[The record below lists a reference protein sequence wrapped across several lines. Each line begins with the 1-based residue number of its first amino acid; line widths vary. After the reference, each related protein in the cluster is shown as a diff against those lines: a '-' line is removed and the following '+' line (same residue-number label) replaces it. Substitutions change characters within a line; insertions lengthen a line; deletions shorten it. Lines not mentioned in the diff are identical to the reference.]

1 MKLAKTFVS
10 SGKKIFLMTANKL
23 SGGLRWRLRWTYTRT
38 VYWLYKQCLYWVA
51 YVYRSTLHQ
60 PVFVGVTGSAG
71 KSTTKDLIASILD
84 RHLSK
89 GRKVPGSANG
99 LVDVIHLILGTRP
112 SDRYC
117 IAEIATTGPGTL
129 DLPLALFRPTV
140 GVVTNIGAD
149 HFSAFKSSEA
159 IAQEKGKLIRSLP
172 HNGIA
177 ILNADDPHV
186 FSMRSELSGRSITY
200 GFGDHAMLLGGTVN
214 AAWPDRLSLTVS
226 WNGQSAR
233 VQTQLC
239 GEHWAPVVLA
249 AVAAGVAL
257 GVPLVLA
264 AQAVAGM
271 APFDGRMSPVELG
284 DGVTFIRDDWK
295 APFWTIAPTFEFM
308 RQARATRKVIVF
320 GTISDYQGDSTR
332 RYVEIAQLA
341 LASADCVIFVGPRAS
356 ASLRAKRDPTDQL
369 WAFPSLRDASTYL
382 AGYLQPGDL
391 VLLKGSTRPD
401 HLERLIFA
409 RTSGVKCWRTD
420 CGYMAFCNACDRF
433 SVESVPLATE
443 FVTRTTKAETKQVP
457 IGAELPT
464 GSQAPVVVVGLGNP
478 QDCYASTPHNVGQGV
493 VDILAQRLGETWERE
508 GELAMVVRTQLNG
521 YPICLIK
528 LLTPMNN
535 AGSTLRSL
543 ATDFGFD
550 INMNNCILVHDDLDL
565 PVGTVR
571 VRMRGGDGGHR
582 GVQSIIQAFQDDKFR
597 RIKIGVGRPS
607 PGSPVL
613 EYVLKPFSS
622 TQIETIISAY
632 DTAID
637 RIRDL
642 IGQEAIARSLIV
654 KGGPVRGASIN
665 PKALTL

>member
-1 MKLAKTFVS
+1 MEVFLKAAKKLT
-10 SGKKIFLMTANKL
+10 
-23 SGGLRWRLRWTYTRT
+23 GGLRWRLRWARTQT
-38 VYWLYKQCLYWVA
+38 VYWFYRNCLYWVA
-51 YVYRSTLHQ
+51 YVYRGMLQQ

-71 KSTTKDLIASILD
+71 KSTTKDLIACILD
-84 RHLSK
+84 RHLIK

-99 LVDVIHLILGTRP
+99 LVDLIRLLLGTRP

-129 DLPLALFRPTV
+129 DIPVALFRPTV
-140 GVVTNIGAD
+140 SVVTNIGDD

-186 FSMRSELSGRSITY
+186 FAMRSQFSGRSITY
-200 GFGDHAMLLGGTVN
+200 GFGDHAMLMGEAVN

-239 GEHWAPVVLA
+239 GGHWAPVVLA
-249 AVAAGVAL
+249 GLAAGVAL
-257 GVPLVLA
+257 GVPLVVA

-295 APFWTIAPTFEFM
+295 APLWTIAPILEFM
-308 RQARATRKVIVF
+308 RQARATRKVIVV

-332 RYVEIAQLA
+332 RYVEVAQLA

-356 ASLRAKRDPTDQL
+356 ACLRAKRDPTDQL
-369 WAFPSLRDASTYL
+369 LAFPSLRDASTYL

-409 RTSGVKCWRTD
+409 RTTGVKCWRSD

-433 SVESVPLATE
+433 GVESGPLATE
-443 FVTRTTKAETKQVP
+443 VVNSTSQVKTEQVL
-457 IGAELPT
+457 IGADLLK
-464 GSQAPVVVVGLGNP
+464 GSHAPVVVVGLGNP
-478 QDCYASTPHNVGQGV
+478 QYCYESTPHNVGQSV
-493 VDILAQRLGETWERE
+493 VDILAQRLGETWQQE
-508 GELAMVVRTQLNG
+508 GELAMVARTYLNG
-521 YPICLIK
+521 YPICLVK

-535 AGSTLRSL
+535 AGSTLRSV
-543 ATDFGFD
+543 ATGFGFD
-550 INMNNCILVHDDLDL
+550 KNINNCILVHDDLDL
-565 PVGTVR
+565 PIGKVR

-582 GVQSIIQAFQDDKFR
+582 GVQSIVQSFQDDRFR
-597 RIKIGVGRPS
+597 RVKIGVGRPS
-607 PGSPVL
+607 PGASVFD
-613 EYVLKPFSS
+613 YVLTPFSPMQ
-622 TQIETIISAY
+622 TPTIISAY
-632 DTAID
+632 EEAID
-637 RIRDL
+637 RIHDL
-642 IGQEAIARSLIV
+642 IGQDSIAELLIV
-654 KGGPVRGASIN
+654 KGGHARGASIN
-665 PKALTL
+665 PKEITA

>member
-1 MKLAKTFVS
+1 
-10 SGKKIFLMTANKL
+10 MTANKL
-23 SGGLRWRLRWTYTRT
+23 FGGLQWRLRWALTRT
-38 VYWLYKQCLYWVA
+38 VNWFYRNCLYWVA
-51 YVYRSTLHQ
+51 YVYRGTLQQ

-71 KSTTKDLIASILD
+71 KSTTKDLIACILD
-84 RHLSK
+84 CHLVK

-99 LVDVIHLILGTRP
+99 LVDLIHLLLGTRP

-129 DLPLALFRPTV
+129 DIPLALFRPTV
-140 GVVTNIGAD
+140 SVVTNIGDD

-186 FSMRSELSGRSITY
+186 FAMRSQFSGRTITY
-200 GFGDHAMLLGGTVN
+200 GFGDHAMLMGETVN

-239 GEHWAPVVLA
+239 GDHWAPVVLA
-249 AVAAGVAL
+249 GLAAGVAL
-257 GVPLVLA
+257 GVPLDVA

-295 APFWTIAPTFEFM
+295 APFWTIAPILEFM
-308 RQARATRKVIVF
+308 RQARAPRKVIVL

-332 RYVEIAQLA
+332 RYVDIAQLA
-341 LASADCVIFVGPRAS
+341 LACADCVIFVGPRAS
-356 ASLRAKRDPTDQL
+356 ACLRAKRDPTDQL
-369 WAFPSLRDASTYL
+369 LAFPSLRDASTYL
-382 AGYLQPGDL
+382 AGYLKPGDL

-409 RTSGVKCWRTD
+409 RTTGVKCWRSD

-433 SVESVPLATE
+433 GVESGPLATE
-443 FVTRTTKAETKQVP
+443 IVTSTTHVETEHVP
-457 IGAELPT
+457 TGADVLK
-464 GSQAPVVVVGLGNP
+464 GSQAPVVLVGLGNP
-478 QDCYASTPHNVGQGV
+478 QDCYASTPHNVGQSV
-493 VDILAQRLGETWERE
+493 VDILAQRLGKTWQQE
-508 GELAMVVRTQLNG
+508 GELAMVARTYLNG
-521 YPICLIK
+521 YPICLVK

-550 INMNNCILVHDDLDL
+550 KNINSCILVHDDLDL
-565 PVGTVR
+565 PIGKVR

-582 GVQSIIQAFQDDKFR
+582 GVQSIVQAFQDDKFR

-607 PGSPVL
+607 PGAPVL
-613 EYVLKPFSS
+613 DYVLTPFSPIQ
-622 TQIETIISAY
+622 TQTIISAY
-632 DTAID
+632 ETAID

-642 IGQEAIARSLIV
+642 IGQDSIVDSLNV
-654 KGGPVRGASIN
+654 KGGPVHGASIN
-665 PKALTL
+665 SKELTP

>member
-1 MKLAKTFVS
+1 MA
-10 SGKKIFLMTANKL
+10 ANKL
-23 SGGLRWRLRWTYTRT
+23 SRGLRWRLRWAHTRT
-38 VYWLYKQCLYWVA
+38 VYWLYKNCLYWVA
-51 YVYRSTLHQ
+51 YVYRGTFHQ

-71 KSTTKDLIASILD
+71 KSTTKDLVASILE
-84 RHLSK
+84 RHLVK

-99 LVDVIHLILGTRP
+99 LVDLIHLILGTRP

-129 DLPLALFRPTV
+129 DILVALFRPTV
-140 GVVTNIGAD
+140 GVVTNIGDD

-159 IAQEKGKLIRSLP
+159 IAWEKGKLIRSLP
-172 HNGIA
+172 PDGIA

-186 FSMRSELSGRSITY
+186 FAMRSQFPGRSITY
-200 GFGDHAMLLGGTVN
+200 GFGDHAMLLGEMVN

-233 VQTQLC
+233 VQTRLC
-239 GEHWAPVVLA
+239 GDHWAPVVLA
-249 AVAAGVAL
+249 ALATGVAL
-257 GVPLVLA
+257 GVPLAVA
-264 AQAVAGM
+264 AQAVADV
-271 APFDGRMSPVELG
+271 APFDGRMSPAELG

-308 RQARATRKVIVF
+308 RQARGTRKVIVL

-356 ASLRAKRDPTDQL
+356 ACLRAKRAPTDQL

-409 RTSGVKCWRTD
+409 RTTGVKCWRSD

-433 SVESVPLATE
+433 DLESGPLATE
-443 FVTRTTKAETKQVP
+443 TVTSSTHAENEQRP
-457 IGAELPT
+457 IGPDFPT
-464 GSQAPVVVVGLGNP
+464 GSHAPVVVVGLGNP
-478 QDCYASTPHNVGQGV
+478 QDCYASTPHNVGQSV
-493 VDILAQRLGETWERE
+493 VDILAQRLGETWQKE
-508 GELAMVVRTQLNG
+508 GELAMVARTHLNG
-521 YPICLIK
+521 YPVCLIK
-528 LLTPMNN
+528 LLTPMNE
-535 AGSTLRSL
+535 AGSTLRNL
-543 ATDFGFD
+543 ATDLSFG
-550 INMNNCILVHDDLDL
+550 INVNNCILVHDDLDL
-565 PVGTVR
+565 PIGKVR

-582 GVQSIIQAFQDDKFR
+582 GVQSIVQAFQDDKFR

-607 PGSPVL
+607 PGSPVHD
-613 EYVLKPFSS
+613 YVLTPFSP
-622 TQIETIISAY
+622 TQIQSIVSAY
-632 DTAID
+632 DTAIG

-642 IGQEAIARSLIV
+642 IGQDATAESLSV
-654 KGGPVRGASIN
+654 KGRPVRGASIN
-665 PKALTL
+665 PKEWTA